1 VKGRLRPSL
10 PIAVIAAVLLCAI
23 LPFYVRD
30 LAGGF
35 RIDFVAYWC
44 AGSAILRHQNPYLD
58 ASVHSCNVDLG
69 LMPKLTLPIAH
80 PPYVMPVFAAL
91 AVLPEKISFAVWCA
105 VLLVCFAA
113 TVVALRRLTRLDW
126 MLVTAATYLLLM
138 PSFEFGQLV
147 PIALCGFCWA
157 LVFVRDERPWAA
169 AAALAVAAMLPNFA
183 EAAWIA
189 TFICAPKSRLPL
201 VAAGI
206 ALVLIG
212 IAAIHWPTIVEYVN
226 AVLPAYGRSELSAF
240 WQLGSAATLHAAG
253 LSDTAALRVAYV
265 VLAAFV
271 AAGIY
276 AGLRLRDRFGG
287 AHWVVA
293 AAVAFGIVGS
303 PYVHESDIVFALPL
317 ALLLLAS
324 LPDSKIVRAAAFI
337 VVVPWQH
344 LTNDVGVQAAMAVPF
359 LLVLAAAFFSRPLVA
374 AAAVAAISLSSLALY
389 RVLGSADAQMAAAQ
403 SLPVRVLDP
412 NALAEVRWTEF
423 TENSHSVKGALA
435 YRLFAYVALG
445 SLIAVTFLEAGGEK
459 RPLRSIA

>member
-1 VKGRLRPSL
+1 
-10 PIAVIAAVLLCAI
+10 VLLCAM

-30 LAGGF
+30 LAQGF

-44 AGSAILRHQNPYLD
+44 AGSAVLHHQDPYLD
-58 ASVHSCNVDLG
+58 ASVHQCNVELG
-69 LMPKLTLPIAH
+69 LIHSLTLPIAH

-91 AVLPEKISFAVWCA
+91 ALLPEKISFALWCA
-105 VLLVCFAA
+105 VLLACFVS
-113 TVVALRRLTRLDW
+113 TVLALCRLTRLDW
-126 MLVTAATYLLLM
+126 TLVAAATYLLLL

-169 AAALAVAAMLPNFA
+169 AAALGIAAAMPNFA

-189 TFICAPKSRLPL
+189 AFLCSPKIRLPL
-201 VAAGI
+201 FAAG
-206 ALVLIG
+206 AVLVLIG
-212 IAAIHWPTIVEYVN
+212 VASIHWPTILEY
-226 AVLPAYGRSELSAF
+226 AGAALPAYGRSELTAF

-253 LSDTAALRVAYV
+253 LSDAAALRVAYAL
-265 VLAAFV
+265 LAAFV

-276 AGLRLRDRFGG
+276 AGLQLSRRFGG

-303 PYVHESDIVFALPL
+303 PYVHESDIVLALPL
-317 ALLLLAS
+317 ALMLLSS
-324 LPDSKIVRAAAFI
+324 LPDSKLVRTAALI

-344 LTNDVGVQAAMAVPF
+344 LTNDVGVQSAIAIPL
-359 LLVLAAAFFSRPLVA
+359 LLVVAAAFFSRAIVA
-374 AAAVAAISLSSLALY
+374 AAVVAAISLSSLALY
-389 RVLGSADAQMAAAQ
+389 RVLGSAEAQTSAAQ
-403 SLPVRVLDP
+403 TLPVRVLPP

-423 TENSHSVKGALA
+423 TENSRSVKGAFA

-459 RPLRSIA
+459 RPLRSTA